1 MIVTIQNLKEI
12 VGKVFPDTDFNLIGK
27 SNKTVK
33 HTFTIYLLLKY
44 AYRIFMTTNVS
55 YIDFFNNTEY
65 GVGNSFFISEPRFYK
80 KYKYN
85 NQIIIDGPTRPVEN
99 KVDLKL
105 IFKEP
110 NPDVILMC
118 PTLINKT
125 SPDFYDFLVF
135 NSIFNFLASS
145 ITSKFL
151 INNSSLPQQIRT
163 KFNELVNNIVNNPEA
178 YIQSS
183 YFVSRKYLDPKLY
196 ENIFIK
202 TLSYEEIYNT
212 ISSYIVLYLAPAFIT
227 SLSNKKYCE
236 VDVIEDVAIDIQD
249 FMRQKTDS
257 INSLLLLRLLIKEP
271 TNQLRFVIESLKY
284 VLKDFSSKV
293 YSQRL
298 FTEDIYVDTTALQDN
313 INSVTYPSTPN
324 EEYIRGIFKYLL
336 VSKIDIENLNCKYDI
351 NLNEIV
357 ALLLTMIDNCV
368 NNTNFD
374 SLIPYFQNIP
384 NEKPVLTSDKI
395 KVYFISVFDEFVEFL
410 KNLIIYKFVYV

>member
-1 MIVTIQNLKEI
+1 
-12 VGKVFPDTDFNLIGK
+12 
-27 SNKTVK
+27 
-33 HTFTIYLLLKY
+33 
-44 AYRIFMTTNVS
+44 
-55 YIDFFNNTEY
+55 
-65 GVGNSFFISEPRFYK
+65 
-80 KYKYN
+80 
-85 NQIIIDGPTRPVEN
+85 
-99 KVDLKL
+99 
-105 IFKEP
+105 
-110 NPDVILMC
+110 
-118 PTLINKT
+118 
-125 SPDFYDFLVF
+125 
-135 NSIFNFLASS
+135 
-145 ITSKFL
+145 
-151 INNSSLPQQIRT
+151 
-163 KFNELVNNIVNNPEA
+163 
-178 YIQSS
+178 
-183 YFVSRKYLDPKLY
+183 
-196 ENIFIK
+196 
-202 TLSYEEIYNT
+202 
-212 ISSYIVLYLAPAFIT
+212 LAPAFIT